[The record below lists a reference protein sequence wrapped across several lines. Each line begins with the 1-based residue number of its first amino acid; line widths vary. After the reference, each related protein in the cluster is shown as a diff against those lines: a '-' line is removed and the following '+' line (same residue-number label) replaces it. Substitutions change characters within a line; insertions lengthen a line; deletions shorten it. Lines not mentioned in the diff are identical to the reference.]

1 MTPGEIRRLYFIVR
15 TFLSYGLDELIPRM
29 RITLPLR
36 IWRRTLFWMPNRHK
50 DQVLG
55 ERLRLALQEL
65 GPVWIKFGQMLST
78 RRDLFPP
85 QIADELAMLQ
95 DRVAPFDGVRAKK
108 QIEEAMGNIPVETW
122 FDDFDIQPL
131 ASASIAQVHTA
142 RLKPLVTAGI
152 ENVLNAFLYRAPA
165 LKAARQRLNGKV
177 LRIVLKEFSTPLV
190 LVFSERQL
198 DVLGEWEG
206 EADCS
211 VITHMSVLPKLRDRQ
226 QLTALIR
233 SGELEV
239 EGDIQ
244 VVQNFVALS
253 DLAEF
258 DPAELLAPFIG
269 DIAAEGIG
277 KAIHGGTAFLRKNLQ
292 RQQRYAAEV
301 ITEEWRMAPGPLE
314 VAWFAEETAAVER
327 AVDALTKRLEK
338 LEGK

>member
-1 MTPGEIRRLYFIVR
+1 
-15 TFLSYGLDELIPRM
+15 
-29 RITLPLR
+29 
-36 IWRRTLFWMPNRHK
+36 MP
-50 DQVLG
+50 
-55 ERLRLALQEL
+55 
-65 GPVWIKFGQMLST
+65 I
-78 RRDLFPP
+78 
-85 QIADELAMLQ
+85 
-95 DRVAPFDGVRAKK
+95 
-108 QIEEAMGNIPVETW
+108 
-122 FDDFDIQPL
+122 
-131 ASASIAQVHTA
+131 
-142 RLKPLVTAGI
+142 KPLVTAGI

-165 LKAARQRLNGKV
+165 LKTARQRLNGKV

-190 LVFSERQL
+190 LVFSERRL

-226 QLTALIR
+226 QMTALIR

-253 DLAEF
+253 DQAEF
-258 DPAELLAPFIG
+258 DPAELLAPYIG
-269 DIAAEGIG
+269 DIAAEGISKTLRTG
-277 KAIHGGTAFLRKNLQ
+277 SAFLRKGLL

-301 ITEEWRMAPGPLE
+301 LTEEWRMAPGPLE

-327 AVDALTKRLEK
+327 TVDALTKRLEK

>member
-1 MTPGEIRRLYFIVR
+1 
-15 TFLSYGLDELIPRM
+15 
-29 RITLPLR
+29 
-36 IWRRTLFWMPNRHK
+36 MP
-50 DQVLG
+50 
-55 ERLRLALQEL
+55 
-65 GPVWIKFGQMLST
+65 I
-78 RRDLFPP
+78 
-85 QIADELAMLQ
+85 
-95 DRVAPFDGVRAKK
+95 
-108 QIEEAMGNIPVETW
+108 
-122 FDDFDIQPL
+122 
-131 ASASIAQVHTA
+131 
-142 RLKPLVTAGI
+142 KPLVTAGI

-165 LKAARQRLNGKV
+165 LKTARQRLNGKV

-226 QLTALIR
+226 QMTALIR

-253 DLAEF
+253 DQAEF
-258 DPAELLAPFIG
+258 DPAELLAPYIG
-269 DIAAEGIG
+269 DIAAEGISKTLRTG
-277 KAIHGGTAFLRKNLQ
+277 STFLRKGLL

-301 ITEEWRMAPGPLE
+301 LTEEWRRAPGPLE
-314 VAWFAEETAAVER
+314 VAWVAEETAAVER